1 MTETNNGKTISCFIL
16 IILHFFLGVGAV
28 FGGGALILSPDGTLL
43 HMPLELLKYTAFD
56 SFLIPGII
64 LFSVL
69 GLYPIYIAFLLIFE
83 KPMLI
88 GERIRFDSSASGAW
102 NHSLYIGF
110 LLIGWITIEAYLMHD
125 IVFIHVFYIFLGLAI
140 QAVTVLPSV
149 KKHYSISGLGKR

>member
-16 IILHFFLGVGAV
+16 ISLHFFLGVGAV

-149 KKHYSISGLGKR
+149 KTHYSI